1 MNEIRF
7 NSFEPKPST
16 DNAEDSPKNNV
27 VSQKTSLYKTIRR
40 FFKFLLLIAV
50 VSVVV
55 IGFIYVYENY
65 LTGNNSDT
73 YSAVFLSNGQVYFGK
88 IKENNSK
95 EIILDNVF
103 YLQSNNQSAV
113 SGQSIQGSQFTLVKL
128 GNELHGPTDELF
140 INKQNVLFYEYLR
153 SDSQVVQSI
162 KNYKL

>member
-7 NSFEPKPST
+7 NSFEP
-16 DNAEDSPKNNV
+16 
-27 VSQKTSLYKTIRR
+27 QKTDGSSDESVKRAPR
-40 FFKFLLLIAV
+40 FKLLFA
-50 VSVVV
+50 SVAKRFIKAILALLF
-55 IGFIYVYENY
+55 IGVLVLGGIYFYDKY
-65 LTGNNSDT
+65 LSGESNGV

>member
-7 NSFEPKPST
+7 NSFEPKQPNEPSVEQV
-16 DNAEDSPKNNV
+16 NKPPRLKS
-27 VSQKTSLYKTIRR
+27 SLSSIVKSV
-40 FFKFLLLIAV
+40 FKFVLVLVLLGALV
-50 VSVVV
+50 L
-55 IGFIYVYENY
+55 GGIYLYDKY
-65 LTGNNSDT
+65 LSGESNGV

-88 IKENNSK
+88 IKDNNSK

-103 YLQSNNQSAV
+103 YLQSGNQSAV